1 MAITVKIVETQVP
14 PRKMTEISMAVQ
26 VAMMPLVAMA
36 LVSIAIVTIPAMTFV
51 MMTAMM
57 TVAATL
63 VMAMR
68 IRPGMMPVLV
78 NDRLVVTV
86 QQKAVVRG
94 GHVGPA
100 LVSECG
106 RYGRR
111 ETGRHHHE
119 HCSRIQHRCL
129 SPIFRAG
136 QEN

>member
-1 MAITVKIVETQVP
+1 MAITIKIVETQVP

-36 LVSIAIVTIPAMTFV
+36 PVSIAIVAIPAMTFV

-63 VMAMR
+63 VMVMGV
-68 IRPGMMPVLV
+68 RPGMMPVLV

-86 QQKAVVRG
+86 QQKVVVG
-94 GHVGPA
+94 GEHVGPA

-106 RYGRR
+106 RYGQR
-111 ETGRHHHE
+111 ETGRRHNE
-119 HCSRIQHRCL
+119 HCSGIQHRL
-129 SPIFRAG
+129 SPVFRAWH
-136 QEN
+136 EN